1 MYALP
6 SHHLVFLVLVGA
18 GYALATVGMKL
29 VASSGAMPSS
39 FGLCLIVAGLLAAI
53 IFEIILL
60 RQAPVSQ
67 LYLIVIAVETA
78 IVLSFACLIGEQ
90 ITPRLA
96 LGMGFIFV
104 GLATVAH

>member
-1 MYALP
+1 MFALP
-6 SHHLVFLVLVGA
+6 THHLVFLVLVGA
-18 GYALATVGMKL
+18 GYCPCHRRDEACGQFRCDALAL
-29 VASSGAMPSS
+29 WPLSD
-39 FGLCLIVAGLLAAI
+39 CRGLLAAI
-53 IFEIILL
+53 VFEIILL
-60 RQAPVSQ
+60 RKAPVSQ

-78 IVLSFACLIGEQ
+78 IVLSFTCLIGEQ